1 MNMKGRCKMVT
12 PEVIRLDVAKIDALM
27 EAFEAKYLHFLDIGK
42 DDFDERDRGALAFYA
57 IRDLLKKMEADAEEL
72 CGHMEVCDAI
82 MAAEKVRKGEQK
94 K

>member
-1 MNMKGRCKMVT
+1 MVT

-72 CGHMEVCDAI
+72 CGHMEGCDAI
-82 MAAEKVRKGEQK
+82 MAADKVRKGERK

>member
-1 MNMKGRCKMVT
+1 MVT

-42 DDFDERDRGALAFYA
+42 DDFDERDRGTLAFYA